1 MILAV
6 PWAKYA
12 LVKRVDFCILFSKKR
27 CLFANT
33 ATDDDWNAV
42 KKRAD
47 YFGVSI
53 SRLVIET
60 ILKKPVSDD
69 ESPSPVTNEL
79 LDAQRE
85 MLREVLILGAIA
97 RDNME
102 QRGAGEKFDAIT
114 KKIGGRLNSI

>member
-1 MILAV
+1 MTVSAH
-6 PWAKYA
+6 
-12 LVKRVDFCILFSKKR
+12 SKSIRKQR
-27 CLFANT
+27 SIAT
-33 ATDDDWNAV
+33 TDDEWNAI
-42 KKRAD
+42 KMRAD
-47 YFGVSI
+47 HLGISI

-69 ESPSPVTNEL
+69 ESPSPITNEL

-85 MLREVLILGAIA
+85 ILREVLILGAIA

-114 KKIGGRLNSI
+114 KKIEARLNSI

>member
-1 MILAV
+1 MTVSA
-6 PWAKYA
+6 
-12 LVKRVDFCILFSKKR
+12 RSKSNYKQR
-27 CLFANT
+27 SIT

-85 MLREVLILGAIA
+85 ILREVLILGAIT

-102 QRGAGEKFDAIT
+102 RRDDGARFDAIA
-114 KKIGGRLNSI
+114 KKIELRLNSL

>member
-1 MILAV
+1 MTVSA
-6 PWAKYA
+6 
-12 LVKRVDFCILFSKKR
+12 RSKSNYKQR
-27 CLFANT
+27 SIT

-47 YFGVSI
+47 YFGIPI
-53 SRLVIET
+53 SRLVIEA
-60 ILKKPVSDD
+60 ILQKPVSDD
-69 ESPSPVTNEL
+69 ESPSPITNEL

-85 MLREVLILGAIA
+85 ILREVLILGAIA

-114 KKIGGRLNSI
+114 KKIDARLNSI

>member
-12 LVKRVDFCILFSKKR
+12 LVKRVDFCIFFSKKR

-69 ESPSPVTNEL
+69 ESPSLLSNEL

-114 KKIGGRLNSI
+114 KKIGARLNSI